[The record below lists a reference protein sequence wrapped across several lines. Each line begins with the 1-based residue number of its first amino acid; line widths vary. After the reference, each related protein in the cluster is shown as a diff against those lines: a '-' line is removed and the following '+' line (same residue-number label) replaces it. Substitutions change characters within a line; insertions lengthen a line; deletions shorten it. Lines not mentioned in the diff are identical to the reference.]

1 MGALLSI
8 VVPLGGWRLQSFH
21 QTSGRFDKA
30 IEPPACAIPSIE
42 SLLNR
47 NMSRGKFVLSSLH
60 YFVS

>member
-1 MGALLSI
+1 MGALLSV

-21 QTSGRFDKA
+21 QTSGRFDSA
-30 IEPPACAIPSIE
+30 LSNRPYVFPSME

-47 NMSRGKFVLSSLH
+47 NVNRGKFVLSSLH